1 MEDLRGISRVK
12 PPLQMHHT
20 YVLILGGGGAG
31 TRSHDDVTSRGG
43 GGGGGAICGLANVV
57 SSLGICVV
65 IEGGVAGCKVEV
77 VALGGRPALFRAA
90 GQKTALVFGA
100 DGHAGDSWVLEAT
113 QTIR

>member
-1 MEDLRGISRVK
+1 
-12 PPLQMHHT
+12 MHHT
-20 YVLILGGGGAG
+20 DVLILGGGGAG
-31 TRSHDDVTSRGG
+31 TRSHDDVTYR
-43 GGGGGAICGLANVV
+43 GGGGAICGLANVV
-57 SSLGICVV
+57 SMLGICVV

-77 VALGGRPALFRAA
+77 VALGGRPALIRAA